1 MKSILT
7 IVMYHYVRDLQ
18 HSHYP
23 QIKGLSKDDFKDQ
36 IQYIKKHYDVI
47 SGPELMAAIIEGA
60 PLPPHPLLLTFDDG
74 YTDHYTEVFPVLDR
88 ENLPG
93 CFFPPAKCVLEHE
106 VLDVNKIHFVLASV
120 PETRILVEHIF
131 KWIDEN
137 RVRYNLIAP
146 AAYWEKLAK
155 PNRFDP
161 AEVIF
166 CKRMLQREL
175 PLELRQVFTDKLFR
189 KYVTNDEASF
199 SRELYMGVEQIRV
212 LQRHGMYV
220 GSHGWDHIWLNTF
233 SAEQQEKEI
242 DQSLM
247 FLKSVG
253 ADVER
258 WIMCYP
264 YGAYDDSLLSVLKA
278 RNCTVGL
285 TTDIGLASIHEISPL
300 TLPRIDTNDLPKE
313 ADANANEWTF
323 KAKKDG

>member
-1 MKSILT
+1 L
-7 IVMYHYVRDLQ
+7 
-18 HSHYP
+18 P
-23 QIKGLSKDDFKDQ
+23 KDDFEEQ
-36 IQYIKKHYDVI
+36 IQYIKKHYNVI
-47 SGPELMAAIIEGA
+47 SGPELMDVIVEGA
-60 PLPPHPLLLTFDDG
+60 PLPSCPLLLTFDDG
-74 YTDHYTEVFPVLDR
+74 YIDHYTEVFPVLDR

-120 PETRILVEHIF
+120 PETRMLVEQIF

-137 RVRYNLIAP
+137 QIRYNLMAH

-175 PLELRQVFTDKLFR
+175 PIELRQVFADKLFR
-189 KYVTNDEASF
+189 RYVTNDEASF
-199 SRELYMGVEQIRV
+199 SRELYMDVEQIRV

-220 GSHGWDHIWLNTF
+220 GSHGWDHFWLNTI
-233 SAEQQEKEI
+233 SAEQQEKEV

-247 FLKSVG
+247 FLKSVR
-253 ADVER
+253 ADVGR
-258 WIMCYP
+258 WVMSYP
-264 YGAYDDSLLSVLKA
+264 HGAYDDSLLSVLKA

-285 TTDIGLASIHEISPL
+285 TTEVGLASIHEISPL
-300 TLPRIDTNDLPKE
+300 TLPRIDTNDLPK
-313 ADANANEWTF
+313 DANASANEWTF